1 MAFQYQFLHTTM
13 PIQTKLSKRT
23 FPKGREITLENI
35 KEYPGLEAI
44 SDKDAEEA
52 ILTIRVLARMMY
64 DNYMN
69 YIQTQNELS
78 TKKATN

>member
-1 MAFQYQFLHTTM
+1 M

-35 KEYPGLEAI
+35 KEYPGLETI

-52 ILTIRVLARMMY
+52 VITIRVLARMMY

-69 YIQTQNELS
+69 YIQAQNELPIN
-78 TKKATN
+78 KKATN

>member
-1 MAFQYQFLHTTM
+1 M
-13 PIQTKLSKRT
+13 PIQTKLSKRI

-35 KEYPGLEAI
+35 KEYPGLEAL

-52 ILTIRVLARMMY
+52 VITIRILARMMY

-69 YIQTQNELS
+69 YIQPQNELPIN
-78 TKKATN
+78 KKATN

>member
-1 MAFQYQFLHTTM
+1 M

-35 KEYPGLEAI
+35 KEYPGLETI

-52 ILTIRVLARMMY
+52 VLTIRVLARMMY

-69 YIQTQNELS
+69 YIQAQNELPIN
-78 TKKATN
+78 K